1 MLADLVK
8 ADVDVIMNAHLF
20 IPSLQKSAGC
30 CYGNQLEAGAMC
42 YRFFA
47 STHPVYPDTVMGGGG
62 GGGRGGVGDG
72 GRGVERGGA
81 GDSGADEAKGLI
93 ALCDRM
99 HKYHWVADHN
109 YSRLFV

>member
-47 STHPVYPDTVMGGGG
+47 STHPVYPDTVMGGWGGEGVSGGWGEGG
-62 GGGRGGVGDG
+62 GGWKEGGQGVVELVRSRG
-72 GRGVERGGA
+72 
-81 GDSGADEAKGLI
+81 
-93 ALCDRM
+93 
-99 HKYHWVADHN
+99 
-109 YSRLFV
+109 